1 MFAYRANVIRCCLLV
16 CVNGLANSRCSNL
29 ATFLQMHMPKQGRTD
44 AGSIR
49 EVYNLYTD
57 NTLSVTSITTV
68 KGQTEKCIQVRVAI
82 FIADSANMRWP
93 CRVVILHQ
101 HTLCQ
106 KCYHEGQHSTAN
118 PSCPNMSAWVA
129 TCLNLSASA
138 GV

>member
-1 MFAYRANVIRCCLLV
+1 MR
-16 CVNGLANSRCSNL
+16 
-29 ATFLQMHMPKQGRTD
+29 MPKQGRTD

-101 HTLCQ
+101 HNSVTTKANTLLQTLHAQTCQ
-106 KCYHEGQHSTAN
+106 LEWQ
-118 PSCPNMSAWVA
+118 
-129 TCLNLSASA
+129 LL
-138 GV
+138 